1 MLHVMFTESDIL
13 ENLGKIGGK
22 NYANKGLMI
31 YAVNIGGIGCTGNKA
46 TLSGT
51 EIAAFPG

>member
-1 MLHVMFTESDIL
+1 MFTESDIL